1 MFTKQNFFKLCCI
14 ALFISACTPDLFTE
28 EYPVDPEVMSQQES
42 DNESDSYE
50 TGDDQS
56 LDPDNEKD
64 G

>member
-1 MFTKQNFFKLCCI
+1 MFTKQIFLKLCCI
-14 ALFISACTPDLFTE
+14 ALFINACTPDLLTE
-28 EYPVDPEVMSQQES
+28 EYPADPEIMSQQES
-42 DNESDSYE
+42 DNESDAYD